1 MSAPG
6 LICNN
11 VARAVLLA
19 ALFVASTDAQETEL
33 SADQIVQKH
42 VIALG
47 GADKL
52 SAIQN
57 VMMTGTASLMDGQL
71 QAPVTVRAKRPMS
84 MRMDMSVQGQTFV
97 QAFDGKTAW
106 MINPFMGS
114 PEPKKSS
121 EEDTQNARDDA
132 DFIDGSLV
140 DYKAKGNAIEL
151 AGKEDI
157 EGSPAYKLKVTKKS
171 GSIENVYLD
180 AKTFLPVKSAG
191 TRKQQDHEI
200 AYESFPGDFK
210 PVNGVMM
217 PFSLNQK
224 MNGRSMLELTV
235 EKVEVNTPM
244 DGSIFQMPET
254 PSPKK

>member
-97 QAFDGKTAW
+97 QAFARLQLAVQLFDA
-106 MINPFMGS
+106 S
-114 PEPKKSS
+114 PATNTDAPGWGHAEAYLALGRELQARGDQLGARNWIEKSLIS
-121 EEDTQNARDDA
+121 AP
-132 DFIDGSLV
+132 
-140 DYKAKGNAIEL
+140 DYKAAQRQL
-151 AGKEDI
+151 AQ
-157 EGSPAYKLKVTKKS
+157 LV
-171 GSIENVYLD
+171 
-180 AKTFLPVKSAG
+180 
-191 TRKQQDHEI
+191 RH
-200 AYESFPGDFK
+200 
-210 PVNGVMM
+210 
-217 PFSLNQK
+217 
-224 MNGRSMLELTV
+224 
-235 EKVEVNTPM
+235 
-244 DGSIFQMPET
+244 
-254 PSPKK
+254 

>member
-1 MSAPG
+1 MSAPV
-6 LICNN
+6 LIRNN
-11 VARAVLLA
+11 VVGAVLLV
-19 ALFVASTDAQETEL
+19 ALFVTSTAAQETEL

-52 SAIQN
+52 SAIHN
-57 VMMTGTASLMDGQL
+57 VTMTGTASLMDGQL

-121 EEDTQNARDDA
+121 EEDTQNAHDDA

-157 EGSPAYKLKVTKKS
+157 DGSPAYKLKVTKKS

-244 DGSIFQMPET
+244 DDSIFQIPET
-254 PSPKK
+254 PTPKK